1 MDITRGEVDMI
12 GALLA
17 RRGLAAAFHA
27 LNGHELERFMAAW
40 RDDGVFEFPGD
51 IPESGRFEG
60 RAAVESWFRRFFEQY
75 PTIEF
80 SVRDICVR
88 SLLDMMGTNVVAVR
102 WDLRLV
108 NRADHHGSNSG
119 VTVVTLT
126 RGKVV
131 HARDYIF
138 DLGDDFRR
146 NWGVLMPAAA
156 TTLAAGAARG
166 DVPDRT

>member
-1 MDITRGEVDMI
+1 MI
-12 GALLA
+12 GAPLA
-17 RRGLAAAFHA
+17 RKGLAAAFHA
-27 LNGHELERFMAAW
+27 LNGHDLERFMAAW

-60 RAAVESWFRRFFEQY
+60 RTAVESWFRRFFEQY

-80 SVRDICVR
+80 AVRDICMR
-88 SLLDMMGTNVVAVR
+88 NLMDMGGTNVATVH

-108 NRADHHGSNSG
+108 NRADHHGRDSG
-119 VTVVTLT
+119 VTAVTLM

-146 NWGVLMPAAA
+146 NWSRRHGHAPRESPGMM
-156 TTLAAGAARG
+156 RG
-166 DVPDRT
+166 ER

>member
-1 MDITRGEVDMI
+1 MI

-17 RRGLAAAFHA
+17 RKGLAAAFRA
-27 LNGHELERFMAAW
+27 LNGHDLDKFMAAW
-40 RDDGVFEFPGD
+40 SDDGVFEFPGD

-75 PTIEF
+75 PTIAF
-80 SVRDICVR
+80 DVRDICVR
-88 SLLDMMGTNVVAVR
+88 DALDMVGTNVAAVH

-108 NRADHHGSNSG
+108 NRSDHHGRNSG
-119 VTVVTLT
+119 VTVVTLA

-138 DLGDDFRR
+138 DLGPDFQR
-146 NWGVLMPAAA
+146 NWGVLAPADAATPAAA
-156 TTLAAGAARG
+156 ATGGSGPVRA
-166 DVPDRT
+166 